1 MMQVPSRPPTV
12 DPPSFALEVA
22 GDPPKATVR
31 VIGELDMLTAPRLER
46 ELELLC
52 ERGYRQVDLDI
63 GDLTF
68 VAAAGLTVFAR
79 SDGRLRAMPGR
90 LRLVGPTPR
99 CRRLLALTGLDETL
113 TIS

>member
-1 MMQVPSRPPTV
+1 MQGPPPQPTV

-22 GDPPKATVR
+22 GDPPEATVR

-46 ELELLC
+46 ELDLLC
-52 ERGYRQVDLDI
+52 ERGYCQVDLDVV
-63 GDLTF
+63 DLTF

-79 SDGRLRAMPGR
+79 SDRRLRAMPGR

-99 CRRLLALTGLDETL
+99 CRRLLALTGLDATL
-113 TIS
+113 TIN